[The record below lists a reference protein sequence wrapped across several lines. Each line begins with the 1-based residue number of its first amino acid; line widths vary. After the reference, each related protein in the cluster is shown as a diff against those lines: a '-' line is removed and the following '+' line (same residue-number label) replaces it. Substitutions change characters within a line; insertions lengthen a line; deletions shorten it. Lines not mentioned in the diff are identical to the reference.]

1 MIFMEFRRFLT
12 ECGRVLRV
20 TKKPNKQEFWTIVK
34 VSAIGIL
41 LIGLI
46 GFSLRMVERYFSL
59 LVAGILVI
67 GIVLFLL
74 YYKRE

>member
-1 MIFMEFRRFLT
+1 MEFKRFLT

-20 TKKPNKQEFWTIVK
+20 TKKPNKEEFWTIVK
-34 VSAIGIL
+34 VSAAGIL

-46 GFSLRMVERYFSL
+46 GFLLRMVERYFGL
-59 LVAGILVI
+59 IIAGVLVI